1 MAISL
6 NYFLIGEFGGIN
18 QDTGKID
25 LGGIFDVV
33 TSPIFPLVIPNI
45 VAIASFEEVN
55 TDTLFEL
62 RINDP
67 EDEILA
73 KIEFGVRG
81 QYPGLPAK
89 QVIGMENVAIYKRGK
104 YTADILEKNPSGYK
118 FVKSVNLFTAMY
130 PPKRRFSEEEVL
142 DILSKKDDV
151 IVAVKTDYTIPGHDE
166 TKKFQLNLDANAPIE
181 EGYELFPLDNKLE
194 ADGTVYDLEGIRRNI
209 EWMFGQPKPKAT
221 EEVEEENIEAIEKT
235 EE

>member
-18 QDTGKID
+18 QQTGKID

-33 TSPIFPLVIPNI
+33 TSPVFPLVIPNI

-81 QYPGLPAK
+81 QYPGLLAK
-89 QVIGMENVAIYKRGK
+89 QVIGMQNVAVYKRGK
-104 YTADILEKNPSGYK
+104 YTADILEK
-118 FVKSVNLFTAMY
+118 TA
-130 PPKRRFSEEEVL
+130 
-142 DILSKKDDV
+142 
-151 IVAVKTDYTIPGHDE
+151 
-166 TKKFQLNLDANAPIE
+166 
-181 EGYELFPLDNKLE
+181 
-194 ADGTVYDLEGIRRNI
+194 
-209 EWMFGQPKPKAT
+209 
-221 EEVEEENIEAIEKT
+221 
-235 EE
+235 

>member
-6 NYFLIGEFGGIN
+6 NYLLIGEYGGVN
-18 QDTGKID
+18 QQTGKMD

-33 TSPIFPLVIPNI
+33 TSPIFPMVVPNL
-45 VAIASFEEVN
+45 VAIVSFDEVN
-55 TDTLFEL
+55 VDTLFEL

-81 QYPGLPAK
+81 QYPGLSAK
-89 QVIGMENVAIYKRGK
+89 QVLGLQNVAIYKRGK
-104 YTADILEKNPSGYK
+104 YTADILEKNQSGYK
-118 FVKSVNLFTAMY
+118 FIKSVNLFTAMY
-130 PPKRRFSEEEVL
+130 PPKRRFATEEIA

-151 IVAVKTDYTIPGHDE
+151 IVTVKTDYTIPGQTE
-166 TKKFQLNLDANAPIE
+166 VRKFQLNLDENAPIE
-181 EGYELFPLDNKLE
+181 EGYEVFPADNKLE
-194 ADGTVYDLEGIRRNI
+194 VEGTVYDLEGIRRNI
-209 EWMFGQPKPKAT
+209 EWMFGQPKPKVK
-221 EEVEEENIEAIEKT
+221 EENETEENIEKM